1 MGRTTTAKKET
12 VQTDI
17 PNETPEKEVK
27 TVVAQEVEQPF
38 NLEQQVTVKSIAGW
52 TTGFARIL
60 TMGDVTIPSKGA
72 IRLSRNE
79 IISQVHNGNNLFCGI
94 DGRGGHATLII
105 DDKATLKEVDFNS
118 DKQFSDEL
126 VSKLFEIKNQSD
138 FENAIH
144 NSIVTRAEKYALMI
158 SIVKQNLN
166 DYSKIR
172 FCENYTGY
180 KVDKVEQDENNI
192 R

>member
-1 MGRTTTAKKET
+1 MGRNVKSG
-12 VQTDI
+12 D
-17 PNETPEKEVK
+17 NEQVEIEAVTP
-27 TVVAQEVEQPF
+27 QVEQPL

-60 TMGDVTIPSKGA
+60 TIGDVTIPSKGS

-79 IISQVHNGNNLFCGI
+79 IISQVHKGNSLFGGI
-94 DGRGGHATLII
+94 DGRGSHATLII
-105 DDKATLKEVDFNS
+105 DDKPTLEEVGFTSKN
-118 DKQFSDEL
+118 QFSDKAVKEL
-126 VSKLFEIKNQSD
+126 FDIQSQEKFEDELKKR
-138 FENAIH
+138 
-144 NSIVTRAEKYALMI
+144 IVTRAEKYALII
-158 SIVKQNLN
+158 SIINQKIN

-180 KVDKVEQDENNI
+180 KVDNVKNAENNK

>member
-1 MGRTTTAKKET
+1 MGRNVKSG
-12 VQTDI
+12 D
-17 PNETPEKEVK
+17 NEQVEIEAVTP
-27 TVVAQEVEQPF
+27 QVEQPL

-60 TMGDVTIPSKGA
+60 TIGDVTIPSKGS

-79 IISQVHNGNNLFCGI
+79 IISQVHKGNSLFGGI
-94 DGRGGHATLII
+94 DGRGSHATLII
-105 DDKATLKEVDFNS
+105 DDKPTLEEVGFTSKNQFCDKAVKELFDIQSQEKFE
-118 DKQFSDEL
+118 DEL
-126 VSKLFEIKNQSD
+126 KKR
-138 FENAIH
+138 
-144 NSIVTRAEKYALMI
+144 IVTRAEKYALII
-158 SIVKQNLN
+158 SIINQKIN

-180 KVDKVEQDENNI
+180 KVDNVKEAENNK